1 MVTEVKL
8 HCFHV
13 SAAVAAKIF
22 LTFMK
27 EFGNS
32 KLFETYLFFHHSTT
46 TYEETSIYFRHH
58 GSAVVLPTDD
68 LADSLFP

>member
-1 MVTEVKL
+1 
-8 HCFHV
+8 
-13 SAAVAAKIF
+13 
-22 LTFMK
+22 MK

-46 TYEETSIYFRHH
+46 AYEETAIYFRHH